1 MALRIAP
8 NSPDSSS
15 GKGGRRAAR
24 DPATALDAKRSSHGP
39 LGVAVSRRRRVARG
53 ALTAL
58 APALAGACL
67 LLVWQIGVQASGVSQ
82 FLVPG
87 PDAVLQAFR
96 AGLVD
101 GILPRY
107 AATTLTES
115 LVGFLIGAAIALPA
129 GYAIARS
136 RALAATLEPYLA
148 ASQAVPA
155 VALAP
160 LLALWL
166 GYGLLPIAA
175 LCALIAFFPAAVT
188 TTLGFRTLPHDVL
201 EAARLDGAGNWALL
215 RSIEAPLAAP
225 SVLAGLRAS
234 LTLSVTGA
242 VVGEFVLGDQGL
254 GGLMIIARGNFDA
267 PLVFATLLALA
278 LLASA
283 LYGLARLVER
293 LLVSQDILEA

>member
-1 MALRIAP
+1 MASDATDASRSPAGLLILRPLRRGGLLRI
-8 NSPDSSS
+8 
-15 GKGGRRAAR
+15 G
-24 DPATALDAKRSSHGP
+24 
-39 LGVAVSRRRRVARG
+39 
-53 ALTAL
+53 LTAL
-58 APALAGACL
+58 APALAAAGAL
-67 LLVWQIGVQASGVSQ
+67 LAWQVGVQTSGVSE

-87 PDAVLQAFR
+87 PGAVLHAFR
-96 AGLVD
+96 VGLED
-101 GILPRY
+101 GLLPRY
-107 AATTLTES
+107 AATTLLES
-115 LVGFLIGAAIALPA
+115 LAGFVLGAAIALPT

-160 LLALWL
+160 LLMLWL
-166 GYGLLPIAA
+166 GYGLVPIAV
-175 LCALIAFFPAAVT
+175 LCALIVFFPAAVT
-188 TTLGFRTLPHDVL
+188 TTLGFRTLPRDVL
-201 EAARLDGAGNWALL
+201 EAARLDGAGSWALL
-215 RSIEAPLAAP
+215 RAIEAPLAAP

-254 GGLMIIARGNFDA
+254 GGLMIIARGNLNA

-278 LLASA
+278 LLATT

-293 LLVSQDILEA
+293 LLISQDVLEA